1 LAGSSPRPSDGS
13 TIWHGDHG
21 RNGPNRAAHPLVVG
35 DPARAAAKPAWRPP
49 PASAITGP
57 AATPQELFMTESHV
71 VLVTG
76 ASQGIG
82 AAAARAFAAAGHRV
96 VLAARNAEKLEA
108 VRAGL
113 GADGE
118 RCAGFACDVTDPSSV
133 EALFARIGTLHGRL
147 DVLFNNAGTNVAT
160 ALAGDV
166 SWEDWRR
173 VLSVNLDGAF
183 LVASAA
189 FRMMRD
195 QDPQGG
201 RIINNGSISAHAPR
215 YGSAPYT
222 ASKHAITG
230 LTRSLSLDGRAFGIA
245 CGQIDIGN
253 AASSMTARMSG
264 GVPQADGHLAPE
276 PTIDVGHVADAVVR
290 MAALPL
296 DVNVQFMTI
305 MATTM
310 PFIGRG

>member
-1 LAGSSPRPSDGS
+1 
-13 TIWHGDHG
+13 
-21 RNGPNRAAHPLVVG
+21 
-35 DPARAAAKPAWRPP
+35 
-49 PASAITGP
+49 
-57 AATPQELFMTESHV
+57 MTDRQI

-82 AAAARAFAAAGHRV
+82 AATARAFARAGHAV
-96 VLAARNAEKLEA
+96 VLAARSAEKLEA
-108 VRAGL
+108 AVTELGGAEAGCI
-113 GADGE
+113 A
-118 RCAGFACDVTDPSSV
+118 ATCDVTDPASV
-133 EALFARIGTLHGRL
+133 DALFARIRDAHGRL
-147 DVLFNNAGTNVAT
+147 DVVFNNAGTNVPT

-195 QDPQGG
+195 QSPRGG

-253 AASSMTARMSG
+253 AASDMTARMTA
-264 GVPQADGHLAPE
+264 GVPQADGTLAAE
-276 PTIDVGHVADAVVR
+276 PRIDVEHVARAVVQ
-290 MAALPL
+290 MASLPL

-305 MATTM
+305 MATNM